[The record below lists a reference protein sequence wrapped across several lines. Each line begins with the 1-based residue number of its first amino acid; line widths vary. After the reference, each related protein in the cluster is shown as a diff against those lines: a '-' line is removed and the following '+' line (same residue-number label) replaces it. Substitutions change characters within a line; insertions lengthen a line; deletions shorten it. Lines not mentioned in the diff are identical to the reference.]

1 METKKDLVWLCM
13 EAATESKESIET
25 WRRQRRTL
33 ENMPNQL
40 SQSLLHRLLQR
51 KLLTPSLLEVF
62 QYSVE
67 EIDLKNE
74 NVDAEWMAYIGG
86 FMSLRTLNLA
96 DCRAINSSALWPI
109 AGMETLKEVDLS
121 RCVKVN
127 DAGIRHLLS
136 VPNLEKLCISETGV
150 TENGVALL
158 CTLVNL
164 SKLDLGGLPV
174 TDRALSSLQVLT
186 KLDHLD
192 LWGSKLSNEGAAI
205 LQKFPNLSFLN
216 LAWTNVTIFPSLP
229 SITCLNMSNCTIESI
244 LEGDCGVKTPLKELL
259 IHGATILYIHEVFS
273 NIEASQLS
281 FLDVSNSSIHDFR
294 FLARMDALTHL
305 NVSFSRIKDEAI
317 ELISEVGANLRTL
330 NLSNTKV
337 SSAGVGALAGLVPKL
352 ETLLLSSTMVNDVAL
367 SYISMMP
374 ALRVIDLSSTN
385 IKGFI
390 YHAGQEQDEV
400 SSLSELQSL
409 NHLEKLN
416 LEETHIKDE
425 ALQSLSRL
433 QGLKTLCLKSDFL
446 THMSLHSISCL
457 PNLRF
462 LGVRDAV
469 LTNDG
474 LCMFNPPPMLET
486 LDLRGCWLLTE
497 DTISLFCETHPQII
511 LKHEC
516 AQICSA
522 VVFSG
527 DHSSPQRSTSKTS
540 PLKLKKSKWF
550 PSPPSIILKEGFVVD
565 QRLKYRREELLEMQY
580 SPLSQASP
588 SVVLPQMLME

>member
-1 METKKDLVWLCM
+1 METKNDLVWLCL

-33 ENMPNQL
+33 ESMPNQL

-51 KLLTPSLLEVF
+51 KLLNPSLLEVF

-74 NVDAEWMAYIGG
+74 NVDALVDSCPFVRIASFSWFGLGMIG
-86 FMSLRTLNLA
+86 LKCCILIL
-96 DCRAINSSALWPI
+96 
-109 AGMETLKEVDLS
+109 GMETLKELDLS

-127 DAGIRHLLS
+127 DAGIKHLLS
-136 VPNLEKLCISETGV
+136 VPNLKKLCISETGV

-158 CTLVNL
+158 SSLVNL

-186 KLDHLD
+186 KLEYLD
-192 LWGSKLSNEGAAI
+192 LWGSNISNKGAVV
-205 LQKFPNLSFLN
+205 LQKFPNLNYLN
-216 LAWTNVTIFPSLP
+216 LAWTNVTIFARLP
-229 SITCLNMSNCTIESI
+229 SITCLNMSNCTIESVM
-244 LEGDCGVKTPLKELL
+244 EGDCGVKTPLKELL
-259 IHGATILYIHEVFS
+259 IHGAAVLYVHEVFS
-273 NIEASQLS
+273 NIEKSQLS
-281 FLDVSNSSIHDFR
+281 LLDVSNSSVHDFR
-294 FLARMDALTHL
+294 FLDRMDALIHL
-305 NVSFSRIKDEAI
+305 NVSFCKI
-317 ELISEVGANLRTL
+317 EDDAMELVAEVGGNLRTL

-337 SSAGVGALAGLVPKL
+337 SSAGIGALAGLVPKL
-352 ETLLLSSTMVNDVAL
+352 ETLLLSGTMVNDVAL
-367 SYISMMP
+367 SYVSMMP
-374 ALRVIDLSSTN
+374 ALRVIDLSCTN

-390 YHAGQEQDEV
+390 SRAGQEEDEV
-400 SSLSELQSL
+400 LSLSELQSL
-409 NHLEKLN
+409 NHLEKLD

-425 ALQSLSRL
+425 ALQPLSKL

-446 THMSLHSISCL
+446 THMSLHSIASL
-457 PNLRF
+457 RNLRF
-462 LGVRDAV
+462 LGIRGAV

-474 LCMFNPPPMLET
+474 LCMFNPPPTLET

-522 VVFSG
+522 VANSG
-527 DHSSPQRSTSKTS
+527 DHSSPQRLTSKTS
-540 PLKLKKSKWF
+540 PLKPKKSKWS
-550 PSPPSIILKEGFVVD
+550 PSPPSIFRKEGFVVD
-565 QRLKYRREELLEMQY
+565 QRLKYRREELLEMQH
-580 SPLSQASP
+580 SPLSQPFP